1 MKKRGITLTNGEQ
14 YFYIDTKEGKET
26 IVLLHGNMSSSIHYK
41 PLIERLSK
49 TYRVIAPDMRGFGD
63 STYKKPLESL
73 SDLADDVIDFLML
86 LGIKDYYLGGWSTGG
101 AIALDIAAKT
111 DQVKKL
117 ILIESASFRG
127 YPIFKKDEN
136 GAPIVGE
143 YYESKEALAKDM
155 VQVAPMVAVMQNKDF
170 DTMNAI
176 WKQAIYTVNQPN
188 EEDNQLYINE
198 TLKQRN
204 LLDIDWALTTFNMSN
219 FTNGITMG
227 DGTIQNVTCP
237 VLSIWSD
244 KDMVVL
250 EYMVDETI
258 EALKN
263 AKKVTLKDSGH
274 SPIVDCLDDLTN
286 NILDFI
292 Q

>member
-26 IVLLHGNMSSSIHYK
+26 IVLVHGNMSSSIHYK

-73 SDLADDVIDFLML
+73 SDLADDVIDFLTL

-219 FTNGITMG
+219 FTNGMTMG
-227 DGTIQNVTCP
+227 NGTIQNVTCP

-258 EALKN
+258 EALKDV
-263 AKKVTLKDSGH
+263 KKVTLKDSGH
-274 SPIVDCLDDLTN
+274 SPLVDCPDELTN

>member
-49 TYRVIAPDMRGFGD
+49 NYRVIAPDMRGFGD

-73 SDLADDVIDFLML
+73 SDLADDVIDFLNL
-86 LGIKDYYLGGWSTGG
+86 LNIKDYFLGGWSTGG

-127 YPIFKKDEN
+127 YPIFKKDES

-143 YYESKEALAKDM
+143 YYESKEALSQDM

-170 DTMNAI
+170 NTMNAI

-237 VLSIWSD
+237 VLSIWSN

-258 EALKN
+258 EALKDV
-263 AKKVTLKDSGH
+263 KKVTLKDSGH
-274 SPIVDCLDDLTN
+274 SPLVDCPDDLTN